1 MCEFRNPLGEG
12 LRQTDQAMTADEV
25 LNEFRAA
32 GAFLEG
38 HFILT
43 SGLESPLFIQKVFVF
58 QDP

>member
-1 MCEFRNPLGEG
+1 
-12 LRQTDQAMTADEV
+12 MTAAEV